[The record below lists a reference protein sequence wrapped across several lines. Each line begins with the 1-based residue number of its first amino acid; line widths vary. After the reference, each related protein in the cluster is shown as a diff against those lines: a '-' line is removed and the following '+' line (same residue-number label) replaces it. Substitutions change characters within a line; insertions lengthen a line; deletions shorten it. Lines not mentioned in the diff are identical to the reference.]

1 MNKIDATFLT
11 YACKIL
17 ADTNTGLSGSQI
29 IEYCNAYSL
38 DFNKIIKYVEYPFD
52 APNKRTALK
61 ENLNVFTANEQF
73 TIIKELC
80 ELPQF
85 AGNEQIEKLKERL
98 FIRYGNLAIDK
109 FSNTELI
116 IKTKHWLS
124 EFPEALKQ
132 YEAALTKFEG
142 NIFDRNILDDVRLS
156 FELLLKSLLNNDKS
170 LENQISLIGN
180 VLKDKSV
187 SVEVRS
193 MLQKLIDYYTK
204 YQNKNVKHNDNINK
218 DEIEYLIELTSVMM
232 KFLIKVLKQK
242 V

>member
-1 MNKIDATFLT
+1 MNKIDTTFLT

-29 IEYCNAYSL
+29 IEYCNAYAL
-38 DFNKIIKYVEYPFD
+38 DFNKIIKYGEYPFV
-52 APNKRTALK
+52 APNKRTVLK
-61 ENLNVFTANEQF
+61 ENLQSFSAEEQF

-80 ELPQF
+80 ELDEF
-85 AGNEQIEKLKERL
+85 IDNEQVVKLKEQL
-98 FIRYGNLAIDK
+98 FIRYGDLTTEK
-109 FSNTELI
+109 FSNTEVI

-124 EFPEALKQ
+124 DFPLALKQ

-142 NIFDRNILDDVRLS
+142 NIFDRNILDDIRLS
-156 FELLLKSLLNNDKS
+156 FELLLKTLLNNDKS